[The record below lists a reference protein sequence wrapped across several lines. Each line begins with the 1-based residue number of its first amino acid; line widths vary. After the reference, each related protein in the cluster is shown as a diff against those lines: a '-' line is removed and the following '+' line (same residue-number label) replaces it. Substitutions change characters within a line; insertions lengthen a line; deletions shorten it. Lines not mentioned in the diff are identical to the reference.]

1 MQTNKPIT
9 YKFTSLTYA
18 LLRLQ
23 EAEYFLGQLS
33 LQEGSE
39 FQFHLNAF
47 LSAGRS
53 VTFVLQ
59 KSMKEVHGFRD
70 WYGLEQASMKSD
82 AAMAFFLELRNISQ
96 KEGPVLVV
104 GGSTSCGWG
113 HRFAGNSVPV
123 PPELKGKDVVLACSE
138 HVVKLGKL
146 IAACQAMFPYDSCP
160 VTALCPKGMEHLG
173 YDLNDFACCLG
184 LPSGYLEVAAEIPVA
199 EKLAYLRRE
208 FEPLDLEEIARITS
222 GKFLR
227 DGEPLILP
235 TGQTDGFL
243 DDLAELIE
251 GRDGEVFNSKEAF
264 LRTFAKRVRPQDN

>member
-1 MQTNKPIT
+1 MSHE
-9 YKFTSLTYA
+9 FTSLTYA

-33 LQEGSE
+33 IKEGSE

-59 KSMKEVHGFRD
+59 KSMKKVCGFKE
-70 WYGLEQASMKSD
+70 WYGLEQARMKSD

-96 KEGPVLVV
+96 KEGPVSIV

-123 PPELKGKDVVLACSE
+123 PPELKGKDVILACSE
-138 HVVKLGKL
+138 HVVKLGKML
-146 IAACQAMFPYDSCP
+146 AACQAKFPYDSCP
-160 VTALCPKGMEHLG
+160 VTALCPQGMEHLG
-173 YDLNDFACCLG
+173 YDLHDIAYCLG

-199 EKLAYLRRE
+199 EKLSYLTRE
-208 FEPLDLEEIARITS
+208 FEPLDLEEIARIAS
-222 GKFLR
+222 GEFLL
-227 DGEPLILP
+227 DGEPLILR
-235 TGQTDGFL
+235 TGQADGFL

-251 GRDGEVFNSKEAF
+251 DREGEVLNPKEAF
-264 LRTFAKRVRPQDN
+264 IRTFAKRVGPQDN